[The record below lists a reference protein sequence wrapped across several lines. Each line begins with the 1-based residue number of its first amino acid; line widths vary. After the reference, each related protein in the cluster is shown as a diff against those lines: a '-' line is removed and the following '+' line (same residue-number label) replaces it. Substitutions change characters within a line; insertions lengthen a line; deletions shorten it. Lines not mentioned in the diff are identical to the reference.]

1 MRRRE
6 IDEMPWPARGRRLLL
21 GVGLCLIVVSGF
33 AGTALAQ
40 DSHYWSQHY
49 ATRGVLLGGAVIGS
63 ADDLGATFYNPGL
76 MGWVNSR
83 ELVLGS
89 NVYEYTSLRSKG
101 LNDPDVSLASRR
113 LSLLPNLVAGQ
124 FGWNVFGGQVAYSLL
139 TRQAV
144 RVAAQLRLVEP
155 GPPAGA
161 DLRTGEYV
169 FEQDLSEV
177 WAGATWARLVGD
189 GWGIGVTPYVAFRN
203 QKFREHVL
211 AQVVD
216 PAGSVGTAGL
226 IRDVSYSH
234 VRLLAKAGVGYRSD
248 AWSVGMTATTPGLKI
263 YGNGEVFLNAAV
275 SNLDIDQDLEADDY
289 LASQLQRD
297 SAVRYRAPWSVGAG
311 GSATFGPTTVHV
323 SAEWFSAVDEY
334 DVMDLQPFESQ
345 SGGETIDPVLRQGL
359 KSIVNWGLGLEVA
372 VSDERRLYASLVSDR
387 SAKGDRSEASA
398 LFSSWDILH
407 ATVGSNVD
415 VGIANLTLGVSYGWG
430 SDSVRSSSGTSEFPN
445 PANGVVLD
453 DEFDLEF
460 SRIRLLVGAQAE
472 F

>member
-1 MRRRE
+1 VRRE
-6 IDEMPWPARGRRLLL
+6 EKVEPTSRACGRRALL
-21 GVGLCLIVVSGF
+21 GVGLCLIVAAGF
-33 AGTALAQ
+33 ASTACAQ
-40 DSHYWSQHY
+40 DAHYWSQHY
-49 ATRGVLLGGAVIGS
+49 ATRGVLLGGSVIGS

-76 MGWVNSR
+76 MGWVNTR

-101 LNDPDVSLASRR
+101 LNETDVSLESRR

-124 FGWNVFGGQVAYSLL
+124 FGWEVFGGQIAYSLL

-144 RVAAQLRLVEP
+144 RVSAQLRLVEP
-155 GPPAGA
+155 GPPTGA
-161 DLRTGEYV
+161 DLRTGEYI
-169 FEQDLSEV
+169 FDQDLSEV
-177 WAGATWARLVGD
+177 WAGATWARLVSD

-216 PAGSVGTAGL
+216 PAGSVSTAGL

-234 VRLLAKAGVGYRSD
+234 VRLLAKAGLGYRAD
-248 AWSVGMTATTPGLKI
+248 EWSFGMTATTPGLRV
-263 YGNGEVFLNAAV
+263 YGSGQAFLNAAV
-275 SNLDIDQDLEADDY
+275 SNLDIDQDPGADDF
-289 LASQLQRD
+289 LASQLQSD
-297 SAVRYRAPWSVGAG
+297 TAVRYRAPWSVGAG

-334 DVMDLQPFESQ
+334 DFMDLQPFQSQ
-345 SGGETIDPVLRQGL
+345 SGGETIDPMLQQGL

-415 VGIANLTLGVSYGWG
+415 VGIANLTLGFSYGWG
-430 SDSVRSSSGTSEFPN
+430 SDSVRTSGGTTEFPN